1 MDLNK
6 NIKECPLVF
15 IDLETTGLFVERSS
29 ICEVAALLV
38 EQGKVTDKFHTLV
51 HPHQKVPYSAFCIHN
66 ISDKDL
72 IGAPYF
78 KDISK
83 ELTKFLSRG
92 ILCAYNIG
100 FDIGFINHQLKN
112 NYLDCLDLP
121 LIDVLIMAKKTLN
134 LKSYKL
140 KSVAQFFGLTSE
152 IKFHRAEDDAHVTY
166 LIFLKLIEIISKKE
180 SLQAKKIIDLY
191 GI

>member
-1 MDLNK
+1 MDLSK

-15 IDLETTGLFVERSS
+15 LDLETTGLLVGRSS
-29 ICEVAALLV
+29 ICEVAAILV
-38 EQGKVTDKFHTLV
+38 KNGKIIDEFHTLV

-83 ELTKFLSRG
+83 KLTDFLSRG
-92 ILCAYNIG
+92 ILCAYNIA
-100 FDIGFINHQLKN
+100 FDIGFINYQLKKN
-112 NYLDCLDLP
+112 CFNHLELP
-121 LIDVLIMAKKTLN
+121 LIDVLIMAKKTIS
-134 LKSYKL
+134 LKSYRL
-140 KSVAQFFGLTSE
+140 KSVAESFKLTSN
-152 IKFHRAEDDAHVTY
+152 IQFHRAKDDAYVTY
-166 LIFLKLIEIISKKE
+166 LIFCKLIEIIEKKQP
-180 SLQAKKIIDLY
+180 LQAKNIINLY

>member
-15 IDLETTGLFVERSS
+15 FDLETTGLFVERSS

-38 EQGKVTDKFHTLV
+38 KQGEIIDKFHTLV

-83 ELTKFLSRG
+83 KLTKFLSRG

-100 FDIGFINHQLKN
+100 FDIGFINYQLKK
-112 NYLDCLDLP
+112 NYLDCLELP
-121 LIDVLIMAKKTLN
+121 LIDILVMARKTLK

-140 KSVAQFFGLTSE
+140 KSVAQYFGLTSD
-152 IKFHRAEDDAHVTY
+152 INFHRAEDDAHVTY
-166 LIFLKLIEIISKKE
+166 LIFCKLLEIIEKKQP
-180 SLQAKKIIDLY
+180 LQAKEIINLY

>member
-6 NIKECPLVF
+6 SIKECPLIF
-15 IDLETTGLFVERSS
+15 LDLETTGLYAESSS

-38 EQGKVTDKFHTLV
+38 KQGKIIDKFHTLV

-78 KDISK
+78 KDISQK
-83 ELTKFLSRG
+83 LTKFLSKG
-92 ILCAYNIG
+92 ILCAYNIR
-100 FDIGFINHQLKN
+100 FDIGFINYQLKK

-121 LIDVLIMAKKTLN
+121 LIDILIMAKKTLN

-140 KSVAQFFGLTSE
+140 KSVAQYFGLTSD
-152 IKFHRAEDDAHVTY
+152 INFHRAEDDAYVTY
-166 LIFLKLIEIISKKE
+166 LIFSKLIEIISKKE